1 MFLFSDGGIVSCVEG
16 ASGALVWRE
25 RVDAE
30 FFGSP
35 IAVGERLIALTKS
48 GEVVMLAA
56 QREFQRLGGFALG
69 ETSYATP
76 AVAGGLLLLRTER
89 HLHAF
94 GAARSSAGDE

>member
-1 MFLFSDGGIVSCVEG
+1 
-16 ASGALVWRE
+16 
-25 RVDAE
+25 
-30 FFGSP
+30 
-35 IAVGERLIALTKS
+35 
-48 GEVVMLAA
+48 MLAA

-94 GAARSSAGDE
+94 RAARSSAGDE